1 MQSLKVSGYIKK
13 ISRQLTEH
21 LTVLVIIIS
30 VALISF
36 VGIFLYKNFYMT
48 IISAKKII
56 ILQQEVAPGVIKN
69 ALLENI
75 KTNYNNK
82 QALER
87 MDWEKIEKIFI
98 TPMGEKNV
106 SNSGQKSATVEVPN

>member
-48 IISAKKII
+48 IISAK
-56 ILQQEVAPGVIKN
+56 
-69 ALLENI
+69 
-75 KTNYNNK
+75 
-82 QALER
+82 
-87 MDWEKIEKIFI
+87 
-98 TPMGEKNV
+98 